1 MQPISHA
8 RPALTTLLLAAM
20 VGTANAATFCVSDI
34 TELADALSQAGN
46 NNASDSIRLRTGTYE
61 RPFPMF
67 TAGLLYQSDDDFD
80 LNLSG
85 AWSGLNGT
93 CTRQSSDPRSTVV
106 SAGNYGSALR
116 MEMAG
121 SAGDI
126 VIERL
131 TFANGHS
138 TEPGGGLYISGANYS
153 GSVVIGRVYFDDNFS
168 ESISGGLHVF
178 TEGGLSLS
186 NSLFRSNACGGGGCA
201 ASLFV
206 NHTDTI
212 DLRGNI
218 FNNTIFG
225 NTCDEQPG
233 DDCDAAGFV
242 VGGTGLLRVH
252 SNLFALNDGYDVQL
266 LSSVV
271 ILRNNNIN
279 FLGGT
284 PQVDSGNLNVINP
297 QFEDILNLN
306 FRLKSTSPMR
316 NAGLMSAGT
325 PAVDFEG
332 RPRFAEGQA
341 DIGAFEYQEL
351 LADGFEEGE

>member
-1 MQPISHA
+1 MQHISHA
-8 RPALTTLLLAAM
+8 GLALTALLLAAIA
-20 VGTANAATFCVSDI
+20 GTANSATFCVSDI
-34 TELADALSQAGN
+34 TELANALSQASN
-46 NNASDSIRLRTGTYE
+46 NNANDSIRLRTGTYE

-67 TAGLLYQSDDDFD
+67 SVGLLYQADDDFD

-85 AWSGLNGT
+85 AWSGLNGG

-126 VIERL
+126 IIERL
-131 TFANGHS
+131 SFANGHS
-138 TEPGGGLYISGANYS
+138 TEPGGGLHISGANYS
-153 GSVVIGRVYFDDNFS
+153 GSVVINRTYFDDNAS

-178 TEGGLSLS
+178 TEGGLSVS
-186 NSLFRSNACGGGGCA
+186 NNLFRSNACGGGGCA

-206 NHTDTI
+206 NHTDSI

-218 FNNTIFG
+218 FNNTVFG
-225 NTCDEQPG
+225 NSCDEQPG
-233 DDCDAAGFV
+233 DDCDAGGFLI
-242 VGGTGLLRVH
+242 GGTGLLRVH

-279 FLGGT
+279 SLGGL
-284 PQVDSGNLNVINP
+284 PQVDVDNLNVINP
-297 QFEDILNLN
+297 QFEDLLNLN
-306 FRLKSTSPMR
+306 FRLQSTSPMI
-316 NAGLMSAGT
+316 NAGLMSAGS
-325 PAVDFEG
+325 PDRDFEG
-332 RPRFAEGQA
+332 KPRFSEGQA

-351 LADGFEEGE
+351 LADGFEGDE